1 MVQRAVAELGRID
14 ILVNCA
20 GIGPLYPLVDFP
32 VDVWRKVLE
41 VNLTG
46 YFLMGRWVFLLHEH
60 LAASSGALARPGPI
74 RTLVKTVTYCVP
86 DLQVFNTSRELSL
99 GIAVPLDYMMA
110 SAGYAVAFVVV
121 FLVIAIAL
129 FSRRDFV

>member
-1 MVQRAVAELGRID
+1 SVSDLFEYITAHLGGVD

-46 YFLMGRWVFLLHEH
+46 YFLMGRE
-60 LAASSGALARPGPI
+60 AAKAMARQATGGSIVNISS
-74 RTLVKTVTYCVP
+74 KTGLEP
-86 DLQVFNTSRELSL
+86 SRNH
-99 GIAVPLDYMMA
+99 
-110 SAGYAVAFVVV
+110 SA
-121 FLVIAIAL
+121 
-129 FSRRDFV
+129 